1 MMRRWHSNVSPKKV
15 IALTAIVF
23 AFAVVAT
30 HNSATAAQKS
40 TMLTIYPRAGS
51 ALASGVTP
59 QGPGLV
65 LMGGGGDV
73 DSAFI
78 WMHDT
83 IAGSRRGNGGD
94 IIVLGASG
102 ANDYDQYFLKLAHF
116 NSVQTLTIQRGASAK
131 DLQTA
136 ASYVDRSQGVFIR
149 GGDQANYVWWKGSS
163 LAAALKRLY
172 ERGGVVGGNSAGL
185 AIQGEW
191 TYDSVAADAAGADV
205 EVTTRNAVPNPSEPI
220 ISFTHDLFDW
230 PPLRGVI
237 TDSHFVQ
244 RDRLGRLAVFL
255 ARLRQQHGASDIM
268 GLGIDTESAI
278 CIDKRGIGT
287 LKRKGPNGSALFLV
301 GGTARPI
308 TAGRPIVYTGIKVTV
323 LNKDNQT
330 FDFNT
335 RCAQAPTYEINVNG
349 TKHTIYEPANPYKP
363 PSTAVVQSC
372 QK

>member
-1 MMRRWHSNVSPKKV
+1 
-15 IALTAIVF
+15 
-23 AFAVVAT
+23 
-30 HNSATAAQKS
+30 
-40 TMLTIYPRAGS
+40 MLTIYPRAGS
-51 ALASGVTP
+51 ALDSGVTP
-59 QGPGLV
+59 HGPGLV

-83 IAGSRRGNGGD
+83 IAGSHRGNGGD

-116 NSVQTLTIQRGASAK
+116 NSVQTLTIQRGATAK

-149 GGDQANYVWWKGSS
+149 GGDQANYVWWKGSP
-163 LAAALKRLY
+163 LASALARLY
-172 ERGGVVGGNSAGL
+172 KRGGVVAGNSAGL

-191 TYDSVAADAAGADV
+191 SYDSVAADAAGADV
-205 EVTTRNAVPNPSEPI
+205 EVNTKNAVPDPSESI
-220 ISFTHDLFDW
+220 ISFTHNLFDW

-244 RDRLGRLAVFL
+244 RDRLGRLTVFL
-255 ARLRQQHGASDIM
+255 ARLQQQHGARNIM
-268 GLGIDTESAI
+268 GLGIDAETAI
-278 CIDKRGIGT
+278 CVNKRGIGT
-287 LKRKGPNGSALFLV
+287 LKKQGPNGSALFLS

-308 TAGRPIVYTGIKVTV
+308 AVGRPLVYTGIKVT
-323 LNKDNQT
+323 LLDKENQT

-335 RCAQAPTYEINVNG
+335 RCGRAASYEISIDG
-349 TKHTIYEPANPYKP
+349 SKRPISDPANPYKA
-363 PSTAVVQSC
+363 PSTAVVRSC